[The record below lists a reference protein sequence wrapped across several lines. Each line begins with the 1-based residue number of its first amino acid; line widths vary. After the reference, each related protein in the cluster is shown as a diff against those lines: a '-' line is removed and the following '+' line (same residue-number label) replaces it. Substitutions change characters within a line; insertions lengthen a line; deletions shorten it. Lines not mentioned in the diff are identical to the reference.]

1 MAGKNITLRTANP
14 IASKMWDKRWNEMI
28 RPGINPDNVQADSA
42 NVAWFRCMDNPE
54 HIFKTKI
61 KDMTDRRTGENC
73 GCIFCGPHARRK
85 FVPAVHPLSD
95 EIKDIED
102 VWSPMNK
109 NGYTEYETD
118 SIEKVRWI
126 CRKCGGSFYESIK
139 EYVQTLKTCGKVAC
153 PYCSNSRPLVGYNTL
168 ETVFDD
174 IESRWSEHNKRSYQ
188 ECTITS
194 LYTATWI
201 CPKCG
206 KEFDKNVA
214 AYIKGIERNEK
225 EALCPECAYADRIER
240 KGSPGDKIEN
250 IDEVWDGSN
259 EKNYNEYP
267 ADSFDTV
274 MWKCP
279 DCGGR
284 FSMMIAY
291 YILQLDIGRVPCP
304 YCSGKEPL
312 AGFNTI
318 ETVLPYAAEVWSDE
332 NEKSYTN
339 YLPDSDE
346 YAKWVCRKCHG
357 TFKSPIDLYIRD
369 AESGINRCPYCL
381 NLEPKAGFNTLE
393 MYIDDIDEVWSPK
406 NMLSYTHYIFNCD
419 MSALFICKKCH
430 GTYSYA
436 VNRYVSERRKGLETC
451 PYCQNK
457 SVLAGYNSL
466 DTVITNI
473 DDVWAASN
481 KMSYSRFPVTSYI
494 LADWNCMKCGS
505 VFKKKISKYIQNVKD
520 EKENCPYCSGNK
532 VLAGYNSLD
541 TVLDNIDDIWSSK
554 NDQDYTEFTIF
565 SAQKAIWKCPKCGG
579 DFRRKI
585 RDYIR
590 NFETN
595 TENCPY
601 CSGNKVLAGYNS
613 LDTVLDNIDDIWSS
627 KNDRSYTDFS
637 PSSFESVEWKCPV
650 CAGTFKQKIRSYVTQ
665 VENGNNPCPYC
676 NGKRALAGFNSLE
689 TVIDDLDD
697 VWDKS
702 NEKSYTE
709 VLLSSSYNAYWKCRT
724 CNGVYQKKVSDYVK
738 AVKEEKS
745 ICPYCNNKKPLAGLN
760 TIEDVK
766 PDWLDEWS
774 YRDNYLLCGPDEL
787 MPNSMRKVWW
797 KCKKCGYLYKMSPKV
812 RAMFEFRH
820 KKICPRCKGL
830 RHRKHYI

>member
-109 NGYTEYETD
+109 NGYTEYEAD

-466 DTVITNI
+466 DTV
-473 DDVWAASN
+473 
-481 KMSYSRFPVTSYI
+481 
-494 LADWNCMKCGS
+494 
-505 VFKKKISKYIQNVKD
+505 
-520 EKENCPYCSGNK
+520 
-532 VLAGYNSLD
+532 
-541 TVLDNIDDIWSSK
+541 LDNIDDIWSNK
-554 NDQDYTEFTIF
+554 NERDYTEFTIY
-565 SAQKAIWKCPKCGG
+565 SAKKAIWKCPKCGG

-709 VLLSSSYNAYWKCRT
+709 VLLGSSYNAYWKCRT

>member
-42 NVAWFRCMDNPE
+42 NVAWFRCMNNPE

-118 SIEKVRWI
+118 GIEKVRWI

-206 KEFDKNVA
+206 KEFDRNVA

-466 DTVITNI
+466 DTV
-473 DDVWAASN
+473 
-481 KMSYSRFPVTSYI
+481 
-494 LADWNCMKCGS
+494 
-505 VFKKKISKYIQNVKD
+505 
-520 EKENCPYCSGNK
+520 
-532 VLAGYNSLD
+532 
-541 TVLDNIDDIWSSK
+541 LDNIDDIWSNK
-554 NDQDYTEFTIF
+554 NERDYTEFTIY
-565 SAQKAIWKCPKCGG
+565 SAKKVIWKCPKCGG

-585 RDYIR
+585 SDYIR
-590 NFETN
+590 NFETGV
-595 TENCPY
+595 ENCPY
-601 CSGNKVLAGYNS
+601 CSGTKILAGYNS
-613 LDTVLDNIDDIWSS
+613 LDTVLDNIGDIWSS

-637 PSSFESVEWKCPV
+637 SSSFETVEWKCPV
-650 CAGTFKQKIRSYVTQ
+650 CEGIFKQRICSYVTQ

-709 VLLSSSYNAYWKCRT
+709 VMSDSSYNAYWKCRT

-738 AVKEEKS
+738 AVKDGKS

-774 YRDNYLLCGPDEL
+774 YRDNYLLCRPDEI

-797 KCKKCGYLYKMSPKV
+797 KCKECGYLYKMSPKV

-820 KKICPRCKGL
+820 RKTCPRCKGL
-830 RHRKHYI
+830 RRRKHYI

>member
-1 MAGKNITLRTANP
+1 
-14 IASKMWDKRWNEMI
+14 
-28 RPGINPDNVQADSA
+28 
-42 NVAWFRCMDNPE
+42 
-54 HIFKTKI
+54 
-61 KDMTDRRTGENC
+61 
-73 GCIFCGPHARRK
+73 
-85 FVPAVHPLSD
+85 
-95 EIKDIED
+95 
-102 VWSPMNK
+102 
-109 NGYTEYETD
+109 
-118 SIEKVRWI
+118 
-126 CRKCGGSFYESIK
+126 
-139 EYVQTLKTCGKVAC
+139 
-153 PYCSNSRPLVGYNTL
+153 
-168 ETVFDD
+168 
-174 IESRWSEHNKRSYQ
+174 
-188 ECTITS
+188 
-194 LYTATWI
+194 
-201 CPKCG
+201 
-206 KEFDKNVA
+206 
-214 AYIKGIERNEK
+214 
-225 EALCPECAYADRIER
+225 
-240 KGSPGDKIEN
+240 
-250 IDEVWDGSN
+250 
-259 EKNYNEYP
+259 
-267 ADSFDTV
+267 
-274 MWKCP
+274 
-279 DCGGR
+279 
-284 FSMMIAY
+284 
-291 YILQLDIGRVPCP
+291 
-304 YCSGKEPL
+304 
-312 AGFNTI
+312 
-318 ETVLPYAAEVWSDE
+318 
-332 NEKSYTN
+332 
-339 YLPDSDE
+339 
-346 YAKWVCRKCHG
+346 
-357 TFKSPIDLYIRD
+357 
-369 AESGINRCPYCL
+369 
-381 NLEPKAGFNTLE
+381 
-393 MYIDDIDEVWSPK
+393 
-406 NMLSYTHYIFNCD
+406 
-419 MSALFICKKCH
+419 
-430 GTYSYA
+430 
-436 VNRYVSERRKGLETC
+436 
-451 PYCQNK
+451 
-457 SVLAGYNSL
+457 
-466 DTVITNI
+466 
-473 DDVWAASN
+473 
-481 KMSYSRFPVTSYI
+481 
-494 LADWNCMKCGS
+494 MKCGS

-709 VLLSSSYNAYWKCRT
+709 VLLGSSYNAYWKCRT

>member
-206 KEFDKNVA
+206 KEFDRNVA

-291 YILQLDIGRVPCP
+291 YILQLDVGRVPCP

-457 SVLAGYNSL
+457 SVLAGYNIIRL
-466 DTVITNI
+466 
-473 DDVWAASN
+473 
-481 KMSYSRFPVTSYI
+481 
-494 LADWNCMKCGS
+494 
-505 VFKKKISKYIQNVKD
+505 IQ
-520 EKENCPYCSGNK
+520 
-532 VLAGYNSLD
+532 
-541 TVLDNIDDIWSSK
+541 
-554 NDQDYTEFTIF
+554 
-565 SAQKAIWKCPKCGG
+565 
-579 DFRRKI
+579 
-585 RDYIR
+585 
-590 NFETN
+590 
-595 TENCPY
+595 
-601 CSGNKVLAGYNS
+601 
-613 LDTVLDNIDDIWSS
+613 
-627 KNDRSYTDFS
+627 
-637 PSSFESVEWKCPV
+637 
-650 CAGTFKQKIRSYVTQ
+650 
-665 VENGNNPCPYC
+665 
-676 NGKRALAGFNSLE
+676 
-689 TVIDDLDD
+689 
-697 VWDKS
+697 
-702 NEKSYTE
+702 
-709 VLLSSSYNAYWKCRT
+709 LLP
-724 CNGVYQKKVSDYVK
+724 
-738 AVKEEKS
+738 
-745 ICPYCNNKKPLAGLN
+745 I
-760 TIEDVK
+760 
-766 PDWLDEWS
+766 
-774 YRDNYLLCGPDEL
+774 
-787 MPNSMRKVWW
+787 
-797 KCKKCGYLYKMSPKV
+797 
-812 RAMFEFRH
+812 
-820 KKICPRCKGL
+820 
-830 RHRKHYI
+830 